1 MGRGTGVY
9 VAPRRK
15 PLLCGQ
21 AQGWMLGTQECSSQ
35 APRPCL
41 SLCGLTSQRS
51 GRMFIKIQ
59 VAGPQF
65 IFIKPEYLEM
75 GVRNFCVKDHFD
87 VKAGKYLLD
96 F

>member
-1 MGRGTGVY
+1 
-9 VAPRRK
+9 
-15 PLLCGQ
+15 
-21 AQGWMLGTQECSSQ
+21 
-35 APRPCL
+35 
-41 SLCGLTSQRS
+41 
-51 GRMFIKIQ
+51 MFIKIQ

-87 VKAGKYLLD
+87 VNAGKYLLD